1 MISIYSYKFLNICL
15 IQVDKLVLNPS
26 AYHISTT
33 TTTTNTTTTNTTTT
47 NTTTTTTFNNDNT
60 TATTEFTIE
69 YFMLLDKIFTAE
81 IFFKIRSL
89 FYLQCREF

>member
-33 TTTTNTTTTNTTTT
+33 TTTTNTTTTNTTTK
-47 NTTTTTTFNNDNT
+47 TTFNNDNT